1 MQQATRQESG
11 EDRYCDLP
19 SGMRIC
25 HRVHGHPQAE
35 PLLLLAGLGLQL
47 HYWTPLFVGA
57 LVERGFRVVVLDNRD
72 VGRSSRGKGRPPG
85 VLRQLF
91 KRIEPT
97 AYDLSDMAD
106 DAAGLLAHLGI
117 ARAHVV
123 GMSMGGMIAQ
133 TLAVRHAARVASLV
147 SIFSTTGHARAGQ
160 PAPSTLLKLAR
171 PPVRSRDAA
180 MARYVEVMHH
190 VGSTG
195 YAMHDRDLRAYAG
208 TAWDRGDGPTAH
220 EGMARQIG
228 AIFKSGDRTAQLR
241 GITAPTLVL
250 HGDRDLLVAPSGGA
264 ATAAAIP
271 GAKLLTVHGMGH
283 NIPDEAAPLLVD
295 LIDGHA
301 RRSTAAAGLR
311 EQPQTRYA

>member
-1 MQQATRQESG
+1 MQD
-11 EDRYCDLP
+11 EDRFCDLP

-25 HRVHGHPQAE
+25 HRVHGHAGGE
-35 PLLLLAGLGLQL
+35 PLLLIAGLGLQL
-47 HYWTPLFVGA
+47 HYWTPLFVGS
-57 LVERGFRVVVLDNRD
+57 LVERGFRVIVFDNRD

-91 KRIEPT
+91 KRIEKS
-97 AYDLSDMAD
+97 AYDLDDMAD
-106 DAAGLLAHLGI
+106 DAAGLLAHLGV

-133 TLAVRHAARVASLV
+133 TLAVRHAPRVASLT
-147 SIFSTTGHARAGQ
+147 SIFSTTGHGRVGQ
-160 PAPSTLLKLAR
+160 PALSSLLKLSK

-190 VGSTG
+190 VGSTA
-195 YAMHDRDLRAYAG
+195 YAMHERDLRAYAG

-220 EGMARQIG
+220 AGMARQIG

-241 GITAPTLVL
+241 RITAPTLVL
-250 HGDRDLLVAPSGGA
+250 HGERDLLVAPSGGA

-271 GAKLLTVHGMGH
+271 GARLLTVHGMGH
-283 NIPDEAAPLLVD
+283 NIPDEAAPFLVD

-301 RRSTAAAGLR
+301 RRAAEPAIPMGR
-311 EQPQTRYA
+311 APSRAA